1 MARRYYNS
9 EKRSYGL
16 QSETKQY
23 LQRLYAYGRELAP
36 TDISDVDNFIKG
48 LKQLNLW
55 QNIIAYPL
63 RSQHNIGSASNVLS
77 FGGIGKF
84 DGLMINGPTWG
95 LSGINFTAA
104 SSQYIRI
111 PNFLYST
118 VVTGFSMICLHQPDF
133 TTIGRALLGNDGAS
147 ATTRGLRINVQ
158 NHSYLTGSGVA
169 ERYYFSFNSSPT
181 SATADAASG
190 TLLTYNTAQMHV
202 NYISFGQATTS
213 GLATSLNSSTTISNK
228 TLPFFNNTSFPTM
241 GIGAR
246 NGQIGSGD
254 YFQGTMSLMIIANRA
269 ITTTEYSGVY
279 NLIKTTIGKGLNL
292 P

>member
-1 MARRYYNS
+1 M
-9 EKRSYGL
+9 KSYGL

-23 LQRLYAYGRELAP
+23 LRRLYAYGRELAP
-36 TDISDVDNFIKG
+36 TDIADVDNFIKG

-77 FGGIGKF
+77 LGGLGKF
-84 DGLMINGPTWG
+84 DGVAQNSPTWG

-111 PNFLYST
+111 PNFLNSPT
-118 VVTGFSMICLHQPDF
+118 VAGFSMICLHQPDF
-133 TTIGRALLGNDGAS
+133 STTGRALLGNDGAS

-158 NHSYLTGSGVA
+158 SNSYLTGTGTATRMFVS
-169 ERYYFSFNSSPT
+169 FSASKT
-181 SATADAASG
+181 SSG
-190 TLLTYNTAQMHV
+190 TDAGARFYDNFNTANMHI
-202 NYISFGQATTS
+202 NYVSFGGNLANGLTASIDTTTNTGS
-213 GLATSLNSSTTISNK
+213 II
-228 TLPFFNNTSFPTM
+228 LPFFGNDAYNTM

-246 NGQIGSGD
+246 NGNAGSGD

-269 ITTTEYSGVY
+269 ITATEYSGVY